1 MNLVIVESPAKAK
14 TINKYLGD
22 NYTVLASYGHI
33 RDLPSKNGSVDP
45 ENKFQME
52 WEIDSFSKKYLKE
65 ITDVAKDSD
74 KIILAT
80 DPDREGEAI
89 AWHVK
94 EFLDEK
100 KILKDKKIERVV
112 FNEITKKAVINGIE
126 NPRSLEGQL
135 VDAYMARRALDYLVG
150 FNISPILW
158 TKLPG
163 SKSAGRVQSVA
174 LRLLTE
180 REHEIEVFN
189 PEEFWTINVNFIT
202 SSKNILTSSISEL
215 NGEKIEKFSFRNKED
230 VNNAISKIKEKKYS
244 IKDITSKIYTRNPS
258 GPFTTST
265 LQQSA
270 SSKLGFGASRTMQI
284 AQRLY
289 QGIEI
294 DGDTKGLITYMRT
307 DGTNIS
313 KEAIPLFRK
322 YIEENYGDDYLPEQ
336 ANNYSGK
343 KAKNAQEAHEA
354 IRPTEIKN
362 SPESIKKYLST
373 DQYKLYDLI
382 WSRALSSQMQP
393 AKFDRKT
400 ILITSEDG
408 KNILKSSGST
418 VKFDGFLKLQKI
430 DENDDEKILPEVSKG
445 PIEIKE
451 FNDEQHFT
459 QPPPRFS
466 EASLVKKLEELGIGR
481 PSTYASII
489 SVISN
494 RGYADI
500 VNKRFF
506 PTDRGKLLSAFL
518 EKLFSRYVDYDFTA
532 KLEDQLDDIT
542 SGKENWIKVLDQFWI
557 DFNKNVLNVKEKR
570 TREVLD
576 LLNDSLGKLIFD
588 TDENGKIDRKCKLC
602 QTGELS
608 LKNSFRGGA
617 FIGCSGYP
625 ECKFTRPLSKI
636 KASQQVNLA
645 EPKLIGKN
653 DIGKDIYLKNG
664 RFGPYLQYEL
674 SDEEIENIKKPKT
687 KTKKKKKEESNFKN
701 VSIPK
706 GLDIENVD
714 LDKAKYLC
722 SLPKIIGKHPDLD
735 KDITINVGRFGPY
748 LKCDNKSA
756 RLESIDELFNIG
768 LNRAITLISE
778 AKPGRISSSIIK
790 DLGEHPEDKKPVRI
804 MKGQYGP
811 YIKYKS
817 LNATIPEEKDPAE
830 LTMEEALI
838 LIEKRKEYD
847 RSKKRKKKMKL
858 LIFIILILNLC
869 LSTSFSAEKKDCS
882 KFKKFSKNHIACKA
896 SNLKAGTKNTAGKIK
911 NKTGNILKVTTG
923 IFKKN

>member
-14 TINKYLGD
+14 TINKYLGSD
-22 NYTVLASYGHI
+22 YTVLASYGHI

-45 ENKFQME
+45 ENKFKMI

-65 ITDVAKDSD
+65 ITDSAKNSD

-89 AWHVK
+89 AWHVR
-94 EFLDEK
+94 EFLEEK
-100 KILKDKKIERVV
+100 KLLKDKKVERVV
-112 FNEITKKAVINGIE
+112 FNEITKKAVTNGIE
-126 NPRSLEGQL
+126 NPREIEPHL

-180 REHEIEVFN
+180 REHEIEIFK
-189 PEEFWTINVNFIT
+189 PDEFWTLNVIFEDKNNSKIT
-202 SSKNILTSSISEL
+202 SNINLID
-215 NGEKIEKFSFRNKED
+215 GKKIEKFSFKNKD
-230 VNNAISKIKEKKYS
+230 DINVAIKQIQNKNYLITDISSKV
-244 IKDITSKIYTRNPS
+244 YTRNPS

-265 LQQSA
+265 LQQTA

-289 QGIEI
+289 QGIDI
-294 DGDTKGLITYMRT
+294 DGDTIGLITYMRT

-313 KEAIPLFRK
+313 KDAIDNFRN
-322 YIEENYGDDYLPEQ
+322 YINENYGKEYLPS
-336 ANNYSGK
+336 APLNYSGK

-354 IRPTEIKN
+354 IRPTEITRN
-362 SPESIKKYLST
+362 PDSLKKYLST
-373 DQYKLYDLI
+373 DQYKLYNLI
-382 WSRALSSQMQP
+382 WSRALSYQMEY

-400 ILITSEDG
+400 ITINSDDNL
-408 KNILKSSGST
+408 NIFKASGS
-418 VKFDGFLKLQKI
+418 VLKFDGFLRLTSS
-430 DENDDEKILPEVSKG
+430 DDDNENEKILPNVEKG
-445 PIEIKE
+445 NVKINE
-451 FNDEQHFT
+451 FIDEQHFT
-459 QPPPRFS
+459 QPPPRYS

-489 SVISN
+489 SVIAN

-500 VNKRFF
+500 ENKRFF

-518 EKLFSRYVDYDFTA
+518 EKLFTKYVDYDFTA

-542 SGKENWIKVLDQFWI
+542 SGKENWIHVLEEFWK
-557 DFNKNVLNVKEKR
+557 DFNLNVSNVKEKR

-576 LLNDSLGKLIFD
+576 LLNERLGSLIFEVD
-588 TDENGKIDRKCKLC
+588 KDGNIDRKCQLC
-602 QTGELS
+602 DNGQLS

-617 FIGCSGYP
+617 FIGCTNYP
-625 ECKFTRPLSKI
+625 ECKFTRPLSKS
-636 KASQQVNLA
+636 KAAQQLVLA

-653 DIGKDIYLKNG
+653 DNGKEIFLKNG
-664 RFGPYLQYEL
+664 RFGPYLQFEKEKIE
-674 SDEEIENIKKPKT
+674 EEIKSKKRK
-687 KTKKKKKEESNFKN
+687 KTKKKDDNLKN

-706 GLDIENVD
+706 GIDFKNIDI
-714 LDKAKYLC
+714 DKAKFLC
-722 SLPKIIGKHPDLD
+722 SLPISLGKNPDND
-735 KDITINVGRFGPY
+735 KDITLNVGRFGPY
-748 LKCDNKSA
+748 LKCENKSA
-756 RLESIDELFNIG
+756 RLENVEELFSIG
-768 LNRAITLISE
+768 LNRAVTLIAE
-778 AKPGRISSSIIK
+778 AKPGRISSSLIK
-790 DLGEHPEDKKPVRI
+790 DLGEHPEDKKPVRV

-817 LNATIPEEKDPAE
+817 LNATIPEEKDPTE

-847 RSKKRKKKMKL
+847 KNKKK
-858 LIFIILILNLC
+858 
-869 LSTSFSAEKKDCS
+869 KK
-882 KFKKFSKNHIACKA
+882 
-896 SNLKAGTKNTAGKIK
+896 
-911 NKTGNILKVTTG
+911 
-923 IFKKN
+923 

>member
-14 TINKYLGD
+14 TINKYLGGE
-22 NYTVLASYGHI
+22 YTVLASYGHI
-33 RDLPSKNGSVDP
+33 RDLPSKNGSVNP
-45 ENKFQME
+45 EDKFKMI
-52 WEIDSFSKKYLKE
+52 WEVDSFSKKYLKE
-65 ITDVAKDSD
+65 ITDAAKKSE

-94 EFLDEK
+94 EYLDEK
-100 KILKDKKIERVV
+100 KLLKDKKIERVV
-112 FNEITKKAVINGIE
+112 FNEITKKAVTTGID
-126 NPRSLEGQL
+126 NPRNIESNL

-180 REHEIEVFN
+180 REHEIEQFN
-189 PEEFWTINVNFIT
+189 PEEFWTLNVNFKTSKGDILNSNIT
-202 SSKNILTSSISEL
+202 ILDE
-215 NGEKIEKFSFRNKED
+215 NKVEKFSFRNKDDINKSIELI
-230 VNNAISKIKEKKYS
+230 NKSKYKIS
-244 IKDITSKIYTRNPS
+244 DINSKIYTRNPL

-265 LQQSA
+265 LQQTA

-289 QGIEI
+289 QGIDIE
-294 DGDTKGLITYMRT
+294 GDTVGLITYMRT

-313 KEAIPLFRK
+313 KDAVSEFRNFIK
-322 YIEENYGDDYLPEQ
+322 NSYGDKYLPED

-354 IRPTEIKN
+354 IRPTDITRT
-362 SPESIKKYLST
+362 PENMKKFLST
-373 DQYKLYDLI
+373 DQIKLYDLI
-382 WSRALSSQMQP
+382 WSRALSSQMEA

-400 ILITSEDG
+400 ITIISDDNLNQF
-408 KNILKSSGST
+408 KCSGST
-418 VKFDGFLKLQKI
+418 IKFDGFLKLTRI
-430 DENDDEKILPEVSKG
+430 EDEDEKILPDVSKEDVS
-445 PIEIKE
+445 IDE
-451 FNDEQHFT
+451 FIDEQHFT
-459 QPPPRFS
+459 QPPPRYS

-494 RGYADI
+494 RGYADV

-518 EKLFSRYVDYDFTA
+518 EKLFSKYVDYGFTA
-532 KLEDQLDDIT
+532 GLEEQLDDIT
-542 SGKENWIKVLDQFWI
+542 SGKEEWVSVLDNFWK
-557 DFNKNVLNVKEKR
+557 DFNNNVSSVKEKR

-576 LLNDSLGKLIFD
+576 LLNESLGELIFEA
-588 TDENGKIDRKCKLC
+588 DENGKINRQCKLC
-602 QTGELS
+602 NTGELS

-617 FIGCSGYP
+617 FIGCSNYP
-625 ECKFTRPLSKI
+625 DCKFTRPLSKS
-636 KASQQVNLA
+636 KANNQIALS
-645 EPKLIGKN
+645 EPKLIGQN
-653 DIGKDIYLKNG
+653 ENGKDIYLKNG
-664 RFGPYLQYEL
+664 RFGPYLQYEKI
-674 SDEEIENIKKPKT
+674 EEEKS
-687 KTKKKKKEESNFKN
+687 TKKKKKDKENDNLKN

-706 GLDIENVD
+706 GIEIEQID

-722 SLPKIIGKHPDLD
+722 SLPKIIGQHPDNG
-735 KDITINVGRFGPY
+735 KDITINSGRFGPY
-748 LKCDNKSA
+748 LKCENKSA
-756 RLESIDELFNIG
+756 RLENIEELFTIG
-768 LNRAITLISE
+768 LNRAISLIAE
-778 AKPGRISSSIIK
+778 AKPGRISSSMIK
-790 DLGEHPEDKKPVRI
+790 DLGEHPEDKKPVRV

-817 LNATIPEEKDPAE
+817 LNATIPEEKDPTE

-847 RSKKRKKKMKL
+847 KSKKSRKRK
-858 LIFIILILNLC
+858 
-869 LSTSFSAEKKDCS
+869 S
-882 KFKKFSKNHIACKA
+882 
-896 SNLKAGTKNTAGKIK
+896 
-911 NKTGNILKVTTG
+911 
-923 IFKKN
+923 